1 MTVFGIF
8 LVHIFPHLDW
18 IRRDT
23 LYLSV
28 FGPNAGKYGAE
39 KLRIWTLFAQ
49 WFSILFFHLLF
60 IVSTIKEIHLE
71 YVTKSIPG
79 LLKVKFDT
87 EKVVR
92 RCSKI
97 AVMKTFVKLLSSLK
111 LSSAILWEMPIHEGR
126 DRSHDIYYKYI
137 INRYKYIINRFPI
150 WKIINT
156 DGWE

>member
-1 MTVFGIF
+1 MF

-18 IRRDT
+18 IWRDT
-23 LYLSV
+23 LYFFV
-28 FGPNAGKYGAE
+28 FGPNAGKYGPE

-60 IVSTIKEIHLE
+60 IVSTIKQIHLE
-71 YVTKSIPG
+71 YVTKNIPG

-111 LSSAILWEMPIHEGR
+111 LSSAILWEIPIHEDR
-126 DRSHDIYYKYI
+126 DRSHDIY
-137 INRYKYIINRFPI
+137 
-150 WKIINT
+150 
-156 DGWE
+156 